1 MKRFQLLIMGALL
14 CSGVASFAN
23 PADSIP
29 DRAIIL
35 TGNPLH
41 PDHIGN
47 IAEMYSRMNL
57 AFQDPA
63 APRFL
68 FLDKK
73 GEVALGIGGYLK
85 AIGEY
90 DFDGAVDNPS
100 FFTNLIPVPNNPAM
114 RQQFNATAA
123 HSTVFLKL
131 VTRPT
136 RVGRV
141 IVYIQTNFTGGGSS
155 GYGLKLKQAY
165 LTVGHVTAGK
175 ARTTFA
181 DGPAMAPTVD
191 DQGPSGQVG
200 AKNMLVRYET
210 SNYGGFSAAISA
222 ELPDASYTV
231 GADSRKIGQRVPDI
245 PAYVQYAWDGGD
257 SHIRLSGMLRQLCYR
272 NLATEKNHFA
282 TGWGVQLSA
291 VANIYGGLGFF
302 GHYTWGKGIAAYIND
317 FADEGL
323 DLIPDM
329 GQPGKLRAPGTMA
342 FTAGLRYDFNKK
354 FFITGA
360 YSRAQMRDLGGM
372 DASTE
377 RYAQYI
383 DCNAFYNIWGD
394 LMLGVEY
401 LHGTRKDLSGL
412 SGHANRIEAMLQ
424 YSF

>member
-1 MKRFQLLIMGALL
+1 
-14 CSGVASFAN
+14 
-23 PADSIP
+23 
-29 DRAIIL
+29 
-35 TGNPLH
+35 
-41 PDHIGN
+41 
-47 IAEMYSRMNL
+47 
-57 AFQDPA
+57 
-63 APRFL
+63 
-68 FLDKK
+68 
-73 GEVALGIGGYLK
+73 
-85 AIGEY
+85 
-90 DFDGAVDNPS
+90 
-100 FFTNLIPVPNNPAM
+100 
-114 RQQFNATAA
+114 
-123 HSTVFLKL
+123 
-131 VTRPT
+131 
-136 RVGRV
+136 
-141 IVYIQTNFTGGGSS
+141 
-155 GYGLKLKQAY
+155 
-165 LTVGHVTAGK
+165 
-175 ARTTFA
+175 
-181 DGPAMAPTVD
+181 MAPTVD

-245 PAYVQYAWDGGD
+245 PAYVQYAWHGGD

-302 GHYTWGKGIAAYIND
+302 GHYTWGKGIAAYVND

-412 SGHANRIEAMLQ
+412 SGHANRVEAMLQ